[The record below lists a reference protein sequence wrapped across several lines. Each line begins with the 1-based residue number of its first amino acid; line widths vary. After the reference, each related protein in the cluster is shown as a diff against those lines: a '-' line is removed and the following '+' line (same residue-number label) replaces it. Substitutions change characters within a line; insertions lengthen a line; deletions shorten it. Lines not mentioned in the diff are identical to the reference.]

1 MCPCAAAVAGG
12 DCVDCG
18 GYGHP
23 CENAYGVTKAV
34 VAVAVAT
41 KLILRSVH
49 YDAVVAVVVVAG
61 GLNDAP
67 VLDLDP
73 PPSRYQRCLPSCF
86 TTG

>member
-1 MCPCAAAVAGG
+1 MCPCVAAVAGG
-12 DCVDCG
+12 DCVGCG

-41 KLILRSVH
+41 KMILQSAH
-49 YDAVVAVVVVAG
+49 YDAVVAG
-61 GLNDAP
+61 GLNDGP

-73 PPSRYQRCLPSCF
+73 PPSRHQRYLPSWF